1 MYREGYRLREKEERV
16 REKVKGLEREFRSSG
31 RRRCNH
37 FIKGCEKKREKS
49 SRREREKKN
58 SSRERERGES
68 VYRGSN
74 PSIKS
79 GTEEK
84 REKAR

>member
-1 MYREGYRLREKEERV
+1 M

-37 FIKGCEKKREKS
+37 FIKGCEKKREKTF
-49 SRREREKKN
+49 RMEREKKN
-58 SSRERERGES
+58 SSRERGGES